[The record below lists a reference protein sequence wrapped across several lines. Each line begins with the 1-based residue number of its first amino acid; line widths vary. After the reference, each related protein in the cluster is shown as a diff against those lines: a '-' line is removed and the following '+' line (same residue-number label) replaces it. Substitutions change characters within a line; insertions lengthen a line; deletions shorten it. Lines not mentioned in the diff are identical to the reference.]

1 MGSRILILCICNGL
15 APSFDWPERGEGESR
30 EGVVEGEGTCS
41 MVIGYIWRR
50 VNSFGD
56 IQLNSMAGGGEASEA
71 NEDKLD
77 KSKLSRPVLLY
88 PSI

>member
-1 MGSRILILCICNGL
+1 
-15 APSFDWPERGEGESR
+15 
-30 EGVVEGEGTCS
+30 
-41 MVIGYIWRR
+41 MVIGHIWRR

-77 KSKLSRPVLLY
+77 KSKLSPLVPLY